1 LTGLGFTRYNLSRDG
16 SGLPVVKIAIRS
28 RDTSMY
34 ESRKKLYAQL
44 EKERQSKVLVYVTG
58 DRRQLETKISS
69 EVLDFFTEHLDNTTA
84 HLKKAYRCKKIS
96 LILYSRGGET
106 LAAWS
111 IVNLIRQFTE
121 YLEVIVPSKA
131 HSAGTLICLG
141 ANSIVMTKQATL
153 GPIDPSV
160 NTPLNPQI
168 AGAPPNARFP
178 VSVED
183 LNGYVEF
190 CRATVKRQ
198 TDMKVFLAALSEK
211 VHPLVLGNAYRAR
224 SQIRMLAKKLLTH
237 QQLEPAKAES
247 LLKFLCGES
256 GSHDY
261 TINRK
266 EAREELGLPVEEPSE
281 GLYKLISSIYNDI
294 ASELE
299 LTSPFDPNSLLGADN
314 SKNYTF
320 TRALIESIAGG
331 SDVFLS
337 EGILTKTKI
346 PAGMPGLPGMPGM
359 VQEGI
364 QDARSFEGWRHKDG

>member
-1 LTGLGFTRYNLSRDG
+1 
-16 SGLPVVKIAIRS
+16 
-28 RDTSMY
+28 MY
-34 ESRKKLYAQL
+34 GSRKTLYAEL
-44 EKERQSKVLVYVTG
+44 EKERQSKVLAIVTG

-69 EVLDFFTEHLDNTTA
+69 EVLDFLTGHLDSTTEHLKTA
-84 HLKKAYRCKKIS
+84 YKCKKIS
-96 LILYSRGGET
+96 LVLYTRGGET
-106 LAAWS
+106 LSAWS

-160 NTPLNPQI
+160 ATLLNPQI
-168 AGAPPNARFP
+168 AGHPPNARFP

-190 CRATVKRQ
+190 CRAIVKRQ
-198 TDMKVFLAALSEK
+198 TDMKIFLAALSEK

-224 SQIRMLAKKLLTH
+224 GQIRMLAKKLLTYTR
-237 QQLEPAKAES
+237 LEKTKAES

-266 EAREELGLPVEEPSE
+266 EAKEELGLPVEEPNES
-281 GLYKLISSIYNDI
+281 LYKLISGIYKDI

-299 LTSPFDPNSLLGADN
+299 LTSPYDPNSFLGAAN
-314 SKNYTF
+314 TKNYTF
-320 TRALIESIAGG
+320 PRALIESIAGG
-331 SDVFLS
+331 SDVFVS
-337 EGILTKTKI
+337 EGILTRTKI
-346 PAGMPGLPGMPGM
+346 PVMPGMPGMPAM

-364 QDARSFEGWRHKDG
+364 QDTRSFEGWRHNNG